1 MRTIWFILAV
11 SAAQYSSNNS
21 DKTKLRDNAL
31 KWCDKWIEGSF
42 TCKPPNGKVDKFQW
56 RFKKVVDDAIWHS
69 EGARKCP
76 VAKSGGSGY
85 ARKRRQ
91 SEYYSEYYSEYSSE
105 YDSEYDDIAE
115 RSGGQERA
123 QDPQALGSKCT
134 QALTDFFDHDDLLP
148 CRKHGSWTRRA
159 NGLVGQVTTMMF
171 LCMDGGSESPY

>member
-1 MRTIWFILAV
+1 MRFTGFC
-11 SAAQYSSNNS
+11 SAQYSGNNS
-21 DKTKLRDNAL
+21 NKTKLRDNAL
-31 KWCDKWIEGSF
+31 KWCDKWIENSF

-76 VAKSGGSGY
+76 VAKSGDSNY

-91 SEYYSEYYSEYSSE
+91 SEYYSEYYGEYSSEYDTSEYNSE
-105 YDSEYDDIAE
+105 YDSEYDQIG

-123 QDPQALGSKCT
+123 LDPQALGAKCT
-134 QALTDFFDHDDLLP
+134 QALTNFFDHEDLLT

-159 NGLVGQVTTMMF
+159 NGLVGQDRVLNTHF
-171 LCMDGGSESPY
+171 